1 MIESKQVAYSVEAG
15 LDQILVYM
23 LATPHP
29 QKPMFG
35 MITSG
40 GSFIFIKVVK
50 GEPPQYATSDIF
62 DIRNRGV
69 NCIAF

>member
-15 LDQILVYM
+15 LDQILTYM
-23 LATPHP
+23 LTTPHP

-40 GSFIFIKVVK
+40 GSFIFIKLVK

-62 DIRNRGV
+62 DIRNRGM